1 MYLQHFNLSATPFS
15 ITPDTEFTYG
25 SRAQLEALNTLLLAI
40 DDGEGFI
47 KITGEV
53 GTGKTL
59 ACRRLLS
66 ALACRSSSNCAGFS
80 TAYIPNPQLSPR
92 TLLLAIAHELRLDL
106 WPDAPEHKILSRL
119 NEAVLQA
126 AQDGRRVVVCLDEAQ
141 AMPVE
146 TLEALRLLSNI
157 ETEKRKLVQVVLF
170 GQPELDAR
178 LARPELRQLESR
190 ISFQYRLGALSADE
204 TERYLAHRLRVAG
217 LRGDALFPPPVARA
231 MYRVTRGVPRLINIV
246 AHKTLL
252 LAYGEG
258 ALRASV
264 AHVKAAAAD
273 TPYASRMGLISR
285 WMTTLFTRRA
295 QGLADSRS
303 TARKAA
309 NA

>member
-1 MYLQHFNLSATPFS
+1 MYFQHFNLNTAPFS

-59 ACRRLLS
+59 ACRRFLS
-66 ALACRSSSNCAGFS
+66 SLACRSSSNCAGFD
-80 TAYIPNPQLSPR
+80 TAYIPNPQLTPR
-92 TLLLAIAHELRLDL
+92 TLLLAIAHELRLNL

-119 NEAVLQA
+119 SRAVLQIA
-126 AQDGRRVVVCLDEAQ
+126 NDGRRVVVCLDEAQ
-141 AMPVE
+141 AMPIE

-190 ISFQYRLGALSADE
+190 ISFQYRLNALTSEE

-217 LRGDALFPPPVARA
+217 LRGDALFPPQVART

-246 AHKTLL
+246 AHKALL

-258 ALRASV
+258 ALRV
-264 AHVKAAAAD
+264 THQHVKLAAAD
-273 TPYASRMGLISR
+273 TPYASRMGLLSR
-285 WMTTLFTRRA
+285 WFTARFTRQSQDPVETKSHRK
-295 QGLADSRS
+295 
-303 TARKAA
+303 TARA
-309 NA
+309 